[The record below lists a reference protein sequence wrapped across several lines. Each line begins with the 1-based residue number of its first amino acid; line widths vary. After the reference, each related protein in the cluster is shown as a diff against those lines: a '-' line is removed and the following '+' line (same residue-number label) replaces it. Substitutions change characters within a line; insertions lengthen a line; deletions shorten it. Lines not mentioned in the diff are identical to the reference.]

1 MENELNNGN
10 NHDFREIEDEDLQL
24 MGLEDEK
31 EDDISNIFLS
41 QQKDRGVTNWEGSL
55 ADYIGKVKEKPEI
68 ANLSPARIYNM
79 IMKNGTSSVSE
90 SLKTK
95 GYEDLV
101 KYNFFEGKIFGALE
115 PIHDM
120 MKFFRAAAKRTE
132 TGKRI
137 LLLVG
142 PVSSGKSTLAALIKK
157 GLEQEFRYSIKGCPI
172 HEEPLHAI
180 PEENREYWSERLG
193 VKIEGDLC
201 PVCRQ
206 RLKTEFTNAEGVEEW
221 HKFPVEMIRYS
232 EQDRVGIGT
241 FQPSDPKSQDITE
254 LIGRVNLSKV
264 AIYGETD
271 PRAFQFNGELQVA
284 NTGVIE
290 YIEILKADVKFHY
303 TLITLA
309 QEQKIKSPGFPQM
322 YIDTTILSHTNE
334 TEFEK
339 FRNEKTNEALHDR
352 IYRVTVPWNDRVE
365 DEMQILKKML
375 RESEFENVHIS
386 PGALEVAAQFAVLT
400 RLVPANNIS
409 LVKKMKL
416 YNGEYLEEFTK
427 GRDVEVKK
435 LREEGRDNGECR
447 KGVSP
452 RFITDALNIAMGSGE
467 INKCI
472 TPLDMIRALRNNFKH
487 RIGFP
492 EKDAKHYLTLLTGDK
507 ESVIDLYKE
516 FARKEVTTSF
526 IHAFEDQA
534 DELFRRYMCNV
545 VAFCKNDTVFDEV
558 TGEYHDPDEKIMR
571 AIEEQIPVPQESKG
585 DFRKGI
591 FVYKSDSQEQGE
603 EFSWDSY
610 KPLKDAIEKKLMSD
624 LKNVVTLSI
633 ADTTTTAPKAKARR
647 RKALRTLEQKGYCQ
661 HCAKQL
667 LAFVGEILRREN

>member
-1 MENELNNGN
+1 MSELNNGN
-10 NHDFREIEDEDLQL
+10 NQDFREISENDDLKL
-24 MGLEDEK
+24 LELED
-31 EDDISNIFLS
+31 DFSNIVFS
-41 QQKDRGVTNWEGSL
+41 QQKERGSTIWEGNL
-55 ADYIGKVKEKPEI
+55 IEYIKKVQENPYL

-79 IMKNGTSSVSE
+79 IMKSGVSPVSE
-90 SLKTK
+90 SRKTK

-101 KYNFFEGKIFGALE
+101 QYNFFDDKIYGTLE
-115 PIHDM
+115 PIHDIM
-120 MKFFRAAAKRTE
+120 RFFKAASKRTE

-137 LLLVG
+137 LILVG
-142 PVSSGKSTLAALIKK
+142 PVSSGKSTIAAAIKK
-157 GLEQEFRYSIKGCPI
+157 GLEQEYRYAIKGCPI

-180 PEENREYWSERLG
+180 PEENREYWAEKLG
-193 VKIEGDLC
+193 VRIEGDLC

-206 RLKTEFTNAEGVEEW
+206 RLKNEFTNSDGIEEW
-221 HKFPVEMIRYS
+221 HKFPVEMIRFS

-271 PRAFQFNGELQVA
+271 PRAFQFNGEIQVA
-284 NTGVIE
+284 NGGLIE

-322 YIDTTILSHTNE
+322 YIDTLILSHTNE
-334 TEFEK
+334 SEFDK
-339 FRNEKTNEALHDR
+339 FKNDATNEALHDR
-352 IYRVTVPWNDRVE
+352 MYQVTVPWNDRVL
-365 DEMQILKKML
+365 DEINILKKMI
-375 RESEFENVHIS
+375 RESEFKDIHIS

-400 RLVPANNIS
+400 RLVPSKNIN
-409 LVKKMKL
+409 LIKKMKL

-435 LREEGRDNGECR
+435 LREEGRDKGECR

-472 TPLDMIRALRNNFKH
+472 TPLDMIRALRNNFNH

-492 EKDAKHYLTLLTGDK
+492 EKDAKHYLTLLIGDK
-507 ESVIDLYKE
+507 ESVIDEYKE

-526 IHAFEDQA
+526 IHAFDDQA
-534 DELFRRYMCNV
+534 DELFRRYMVNV
-545 VAFCKNDTVFDEV
+545 IAYCKNDTVFDEI
-558 TGEYHDPDEKIMR
+558 TGEYHDPDDKIMR
-571 AIEEQIPVPQESKG
+571 AIEEQVPVPQESKN

-591 FVYKSDSQEQGE
+591 FVYKSDCQEQGD
-603 EFSWDSY
+603 EFIWNSY

-633 ADTTTTAPKAKARR
+633 ADTTTTAPKAKERR
-647 RKALRTLEQKGYCQ
+647 SKALKTLEEKGYCP

-667 LAFVGEILRREN
+667 LGFIGEVLRREN